1 MFIFPRFIFCFLGLF
16 CLLAS
21 DIGKPRFYSSAEVIS
36 VNNGRHEELL
46 RRTLF
51 AVEKVV
57 NFFAREYRNFNID
70 GVFGLQA
77 LDGKL

>member
-1 MFIFPRFIFCFLGLF
+1 MLIFPRFIFCFLSLF

-21 DIGKPRFYSSAEVIS
+21 EIGKPRFFTSAELIS
-36 VNNGRHEELL
+36 VNIGRHEELL
-46 RRTLF
+46 RTTLL
-51 AVEKVV
+51 AVERVV

>member
-1 MFIFPRFIFCFLGLF
+1 MLIFPRSIFRVLSLF

-21 DIGKPRFYSSAEVIS
+21 DIGKPGFFSSAELIS

-46 RRTLF
+46 RRTLL

>member
-1 MFIFPRFIFCFLGLF
+1 MLTFPRFIFCFTSLI
-16 CLLAS
+16 CLLVS
-21 DIGKPRFYSSAEVIS
+21 DIEKPRFFSSAELIS

-46 RRTLF
+46 RRTLL
-51 AVEKVV
+51 AVEKVIK
-57 NFFAREYRNFNID
+57 FFAREYRNFNIN

>member
-1 MFIFPRFIFCFLGLF
+1 MFCFLSLF
-16 CLLAS
+16 CLLVS
-21 DIGKPRFYSSAEVIS
+21 DIGKPRFFSSAELFS

-46 RRTLF
+46 RRTLL
-51 AVEKVV
+51 ANERVII
-57 NFFAREYRNFNID
+57 FFAREYRNFNID

>member
-1 MFIFPRFIFCFLGLF
+1 MLIFPRFIFCFLSLF
-16 CLLAS
+16 FLLTS
-21 DIGKPRFYSSAEVIS
+21 DIGAELIS

-46 RRTLF
+46 RRTLL

>member
-1 MFIFPRFIFCFLGLF
+1 M
-16 CLLAS
+16 AS
-21 DIGKPRFYSSAEVIS
+21 DIGKPGFFSSAKLIS

-46 RRTLF
+46 RTTLL

-57 NFFAREYRNFNID
+57 KFLAHEYRNFNID

>member
-1 MFIFPRFIFCFLGLF
+1 MLIFPRFIFCVLSLF

-21 DIGKPRFYSSAEVIS
+21 DIGKPRFFSSAELIS
-36 VNNGRHEELL
+36 VNNGRLEELL
-46 RRTLF
+46 RRTLL

-57 NFFAREYRNFNID
+57 NLFAREYRNFNID

>member
-1 MFIFPRFIFCFLGLF
+1 M
-16 CLLAS
+16 AA
-21 DIGKPRFYSSAEVIS
+21 DIGKPRFFSSAELIS

-46 RRTLF
+46 RRTLL
-51 AVEKVV
+51 AVEKMV
-57 NFFAREYRNFNID
+57 NLFAREYRNFNID